1 MSCEVIRLMQDIAKT
16 QHYTTNY
23 DIICGNLIQYI
34 PQDAILVEPFVG
46 QGDLLN
52 LFPEH
57 QWELYDLEPK
67 IDGCTTQDTLLNI
80 PDYNNKYVITN
91 PPYLAK
97 NKAQDRSIYEQY
109 ELDDLYKI
117 ALKTMLAASGGILII
132 PTNFFCDNYSQK
144 IREEFLDTFDILAVN
159 VFTEPIFDD
168 TTYSV
173 CAFAFKRKVRVNNVQ
188 SFNITKYPSLET
200 YTIII
205 EKEFGYRIGGQ
216 VFHFL
221 SGIKPSFTR
230 LLKDKEPT
238 GYITK
243 INLYTIDTRT
253 EPLHLTFG
261 EPSFYGKSTDR
272 TYATLVSNIEL
283 SEEIQQALVE
293 KCNDFLTTYRLENG
307 NLVFTNYRDY
317 DRKRVEFDFVYR
329 LLTYLLENI

>member
-1 MSCEVIRLMQDIAKT
+1 MSCEVISIMQDIAKT

-23 DIICGNLIQYI
+23 DTICGNLVQYI
-34 PQDAILVEPFVG
+34 PNEVILVEPFVG

-57 QWELYDLEPK
+57 QWEIYDLDPK
-67 IDGCTTQDTLLNI
+67 IDGCITQDTLLCV
-80 PDYNNKYVITN
+80 PDYTNKYVITN

-97 NKAQDRSIYEQY
+97 NKAKERAIYDQY
-109 ELDDLYKI
+109 DLDDLYKI
-117 ALKTMLAASGGILII
+117 ALKTMLTAAGGILII

-159 VFTEPIFDD
+159 VFTEPIFED

-173 CAFAFKRKVRVNNVQ
+173 CAFAFRRKTRADSVQ
-188 SFNITKYPSLET
+188 QFNIIKYPSLET
-200 YTIII
+200 YDIVV
-205 EKEFGYRIGGQ
+205 EKEYGYRIGGQ
-216 VFHFL
+216 IFHFL
-221 SGIKPSFTR
+221 SEIKPAFTR
-230 LLKDKEPT
+230 LLKDKEPA
-238 GYITK
+238 GFITK

-272 TYATLVSNIEL
+272 TYATLVSDVEL
-283 SEEIQQALVE
+283 SEETQKELVE
-293 KCNDFLTTYRLENG
+293 KCNNFLTLYRLQNG

-317 DRKRVEFDFVYR
+317 DRKRVEFDFIYR
-329 LLTYLLENI
+329 LLTLLLKNI